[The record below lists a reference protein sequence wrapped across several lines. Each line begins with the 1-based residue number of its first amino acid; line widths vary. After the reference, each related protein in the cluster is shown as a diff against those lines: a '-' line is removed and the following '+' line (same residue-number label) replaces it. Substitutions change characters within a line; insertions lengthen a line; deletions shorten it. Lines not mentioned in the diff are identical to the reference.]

1 MIKRKIHPCLCL
13 LGHLIK
19 SDVIPCEEALAI
31 YDEERALVAQ
41 RIEQKVSN
49 LQVAGSSPA

>member
-1 MIKRKIHPCLCL
+1 MLKRKIHPCLCL

-19 SDVIPCEEALAI
+19 SDVAVCEAALAI

-49 LQVAGSSPA
+49 LQVVGSIPT